1 MTGGRAVRWRS
12 WACLRCAGG
21 GAIRWATEIDGD
33 PAAEGPGGSLLLIR
47 GERLYMTEKHVARQP
62 SLAGALLLTKA
73 HPPQMASR
81 VAQAIAMYSNSADDA
96 ATDFLNEVQL
106 TGAPQD
112 MKTQPPRLY
121 CCSVSLAQSE
131 SV

>member
-1 MTGGRAVRWRS
+1 MSGGIGCTAMTYVVDATALPSSMTGGRAVRWRS

-33 PAAEGPGGSLLLIR
+33 PTAEGPGGSLLLNR

-73 HPPQMASR
+73 HPPHRS
-81 VAQAIAMYSNSADDA
+81 SA
-96 ATDFLNEVQL
+96 VK
-106 TGAPQD
+106 TGRHGQEEEGDQEEAG
-112 MKTQPPRLY
+112 
-121 CCSVSLAQSE
+121 
-131 SV
+131 